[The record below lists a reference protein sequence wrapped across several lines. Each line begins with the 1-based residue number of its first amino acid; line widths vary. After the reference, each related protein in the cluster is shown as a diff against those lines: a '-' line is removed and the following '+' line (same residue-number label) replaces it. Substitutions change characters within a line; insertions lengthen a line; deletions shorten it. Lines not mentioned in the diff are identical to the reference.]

1 MLMNTMLISDS
12 VRALLDILTRVTE
25 TSRSFRLDLNV
36 KKTEVESM
44 HKKKDAVLIKNE
56 RLLVESTNVE
66 RVQKFLHLGT

>member
-1 MLMNTMLISDS
+1 MNTMLISDS